1 MEPPLRLGL
10 PESLSQ
16 NSEYVLPGEDTGTGI
31 PEPDP
36 EFERGRRF
44 LYY

>member
-10 PESLSQ
+10 PES
-16 NSEYVLPGEDTGTGI
+16 EFVLPGEDTGTGI